1 MPPATRRE
9 VRLSASL
16 PHPPTDN
23 DSHTI
28 QASRSAN
35 FFVPNMECILEN
47 FEHFKRKHISQ
58 NREIIKANAL
68 AQTRMRELENRIHT
82 LEAEKVQKEIE
93 TVGLT
98 AQLTQL
104 RHAIGCI
111 HAGWEAIGRGLTL
124 GVTHQHVSFKAHNF
138 PTTSKLPPSNRV
150 KVEPHPN
157 ASAVVKHI
165 AAAPEGHIQTLAEEA
180 SDAEDNHRFRQ
191 QSFPNPI
198 NASSNGASTSHQQLA
213 EWQQQFK
220 ARRAAQMRKSGASS
234 PLIGNTS
241 LASALNMD
249 DAPSPMGSP
258 ELPAQLEDVVVA
270 ASASRSDSHHWSL
283 PHVAEQAYMP
293 SAPFEMQSEAPDGP
307 ALHERPSR
315 QSLRRSGRKSTR
327 RQSGYISHH
336 DYADDYARS
345 QSPENESASSSSQ
358 PSSDPFLPSEANS
371 EAMEGVLVYPGHDDQ
386 PAPQPPLTD
395 ITNGRLVATSSRFG
409 SASPYLEDHVK
420 AADATPRK
428 PSRTHSEGGALFSHH
443 PYSTAAANLPPS
455 ETRTPDGRKRKVP
468 AHEPHDP
475 ISTPARLFSA
485 AIQATPSA
493 DVASDATADTDS
505 ETQTGRTR
513 RVRKSINYALPK
525 LNTKMRK
532 PDPSDF
538 VPASTPHRSHSNTP
552 ASARSMVGSTGNLS
566 DIRKLHEAA
575 ALRQS
580 PAERTSNMRSKGSPS
595 RSSGEL
601 SRGQEEGGVRMADL
615 FEIRQ
620 HASALADRDQGC
632 NRRSNSNLAFWSTDG
647 VTDTSDDESRVTSN
661 ADLGELAELEAAM
674 SDLCTAD
681 EGKQVDT
688 PRAPQPSMWPSRS
701 AAQISASS
709 SMDSMASCSSTATS
723 NGTESKRPSLRRK
736 TTPLPSRSRQ
746 SSVEQAMQVGA
757 MQVGAMQV
765 GAMQV
770 DNASDHVS
778 VSDLTDD
785 TLDAAILTQQKPSS
799 RATPPSDTSGRTA
812 ATTGS
817 TKATMS
823 AQSIADTKKAGERSR
838 TVSSAS
844 SSTVL
849 GNGRPPVASS
859 SLAAGMKP
867 KQRPASAGAALVGSR
882 SVSATSGVTAIERP
896 RTFSGTT
903 AANAGL
909 AQSASGNV
917 MRPTTASST
926 QRASLHSALT
936 NQTKSTPGQ
945 ITPRIGAKGLPLS
958 TTPASKDSPRL
969 VGTPI
974 LRPTLSTS
982 SLASESSGRS
992 SPALST
998 ASSSSAGTQLSIT
1011 TRTSLK
1017 TQPAAMQQA
1026 KTQRPGTASSTA
1038 SATVSSREGS
1048 APRLNG
1054 STTGISVSRPHPAR
1068 SMPSLRRATE
1078 KTGVTLTPRIT
1089 MRSSSST
1096 LPAAAGGASGAS
1108 TAISA
1113 ATIAAFKVAKAIS
1126 STPASRAREA
1136 SATAMGLG
1144 IDFSSTL
1151 DENPAGEELIN
1162 LTDKIHQVLQSSS
1175 SSVANPSLS
1184 SLSSE
1189 AQSSSPTTAC
1199 KTSSDD
1205 ASTSA
1210 GNLAKARRTS
1220 RRVSGMT
1227 A

>member
-35 FFVPNMECILEN
+35 FFVPNMESILEN

-98 AQLTQL
+98 AQLTHL
-104 RHAIGCI
+104 RHAIASI

-124 GVTHQHVSFKAHNF
+124 GLTHQHVSFKAPNF

-165 AAAPEGHIQTLAEEA
+165 AAAPQAHIQSLPEEA
-180 SDAEDNHRFRQ
+180 SDAEHNHRFPQ
-191 QSFPNPI
+191 QSFPNPV
-198 NASSNGASTSHQQLA
+198 NGASTSHQQLA
-213 EWQQQFK
+213 QWQQQFK
-220 ARRAAQMRKSGASS
+220 ARRAAQIRKSGASS

-249 DAPSPMGSP
+249 DAPSPMASP
-258 ELPAQLEDVVVA
+258 ELPAQLEDVIVA

-283 PHVAEQAYMP
+283 PHVAEQAYIP
-293 SAPFEMQSEAPDGP
+293 SAPFEVQSEASDRP

-345 QSPENESASSSSQ
+345 QSPENESASSSAQ

-386 PAPQPPLTD
+386 SAPQPPLTD

-420 AADATPRK
+420 AADTTPRK

-443 PYSTAAANLPPS
+443 PYSTAAANSPPS
-455 ETRTPDGRKRKVP
+455 EARTPDGRKRKVP
-468 AHEPHDP
+468 AHELHDP
-475 ISTPARLFSA
+475 MPTPARLFSA

-493 DVASDATADTDS
+493 HVASDATADTDS

-532 PDPSDF
+532 PDPSDL

-661 ADLGELAELEAAM
+661 ADLGELAELEAAV

-681 EGKQVDT
+681 EAKQVDT

-709 SMDSMASCSSTATS
+709 STDSMASCSSTATS
-723 NGTESKRPSLRRK
+723 NATESKRPSLRRK
-736 TTPLPSRSRQ
+736 STPLPSRSRQ
-746 SSVEQAMQVGA
+746 SSVEQAMQVE
-757 MQVGAMQV
+757 
-765 GAMQV
+765 AMQV
-770 DNASDHVS
+770 DNASNHVS
-778 VSDLTDD
+778 LSHLTDD

-799 RATPPSDTSGRTA
+799 RATPPSDTSGTTA

-859 SLAAGMKP
+859 GLTAGMKP

-917 MRPTTASST
+917 VRPTTASSI
-926 QRASLHSALT
+926 QRASLRSALT

-969 VGTPI
+969 AGTPI

-992 SPALST
+992 SPTLST
-998 ASSSSAGTQLSIT
+998 ASSSSASTQLSIT

-1017 TQPAAMQQA
+1017 TQPTAMQQA

-1048 APRLNG
+1048 TPRLNA
-1054 STTGISVSRPHPAR
+1054 SATPISVSRPHPAR

-1078 KTGVTLTPRIT
+1078 KTGVTSTPRIT
-1089 MRSSSST
+1089 VRSSSST

-1113 ATIAAFKVAKAIS
+1113 ATIAASKVAKAIS

-1184 SLSSE
+1184 CLSSE

>member
-16 PHPPTDN
+16 PYPPTDN

-35 FFVPNMECILEN
+35 FFVPNMESILEN

-82 LEAEKVQKEIE
+82 LEAEKVHKEIE

-104 RHAIGCI
+104 RHAIASI

-124 GVTHQHVSFKAHNF
+124 GLTHQHVSFKAPNF

-165 AAAPEGHIQTLAEEA
+165 AAAPQAHIQSLPEEA
-180 SDAEDNHRFRQ
+180 SDAEHNHRFPQR
-191 QSFPNPI
+191 SFPNPV
-198 NASSNGASTSHQQLA
+198 NGASTSHQQLA
-213 EWQQQFK
+213 QWQQQFK
-220 ARRAAQMRKSGASS
+220 ARRAAQIRKSGASS

-249 DAPSPMGSP
+249 DAPSPMASP
-258 ELPAQLEDVVVA
+258 ELPAQLEDVIVS

-283 PHVAEQAYMP
+283 THVAEQAYIP
-293 SAPFEMQSEAPDGP
+293 SAPFEMQSQASDRP

-345 QSPENESASSSSQ
+345 QSPENESASSSAQ
-358 PSSDPFLPSEANS
+358 PSSDPFLPSDANS

-395 ITNGRLVATSSRFG
+395 ITNSPLLATSSRFG

-420 AADATPRK
+420 APDTTPRK
-428 PSRTHSEGGALFSHH
+428 PSRTHSEGGPLFSHH
-443 PYSTAAANLPPS
+443 PYNTAAANPPPS
-455 ETRTPDGRKRKVP
+455 EARTPDGRKRKVP
-468 AHEPHDP
+468 AHELHDP
-475 ISTPARLFSA
+475 MPTPARLFSA

-493 DVASDATADTDS
+493 HVASDATADTDS
-505 ETQTGRTR
+505 ENQTGRTR

-532 PDPSDF
+532 PDPSDL

-647 VTDTSDDESRVTSN
+647 VTDTSDDDSRVTSN
-661 ADLGELAELEAAM
+661 ADLGELAELEAAV

-681 EGKQVDT
+681 EAKQVDT
-688 PRAPQPSMWPSRS
+688 PRAPQPSIWPSRS

-709 SMDSMASCSSTATS
+709 STDSMASCSSTATS
-723 NGTESKRPSLRRK
+723 NATESKRPSLRRK
-736 TTPLPSRSRQ
+736 STPLPSRSRQ
-746 SSVEQAMQVGA
+746 SSVEQAMQVE
-757 MQVGAMQV
+757 
-765 GAMQV
+765 AMQV
-770 DNASDHVS
+770 DKASNHVS
-778 VSDLTDD
+778 LSDLTDD

-812 ATTGS
+812 ATSGS

-823 AQSIADTKKAGERSR
+823 AQSIADTKKTGERSR

-859 SLAAGMKP
+859 GLAAGMKP

-903 AANAGL
+903 TANAGL
-909 AQSASGNV
+909 SQSASGNDV
-917 MRPTTASST
+917 RPTTASSM
-926 QRASLHSALT
+926 QRASLRSALT

-969 VGTPI
+969 AGTPI
-974 LRPTLSTS
+974 LRLTLSTS

-998 ASSSSAGTQLSIT
+998 ASSSSASTQLSIT

-1017 TQPAAMQQA
+1017 TQATAMQQA

-1048 APRLNG
+1048 TPRLNA
-1054 STTGISVSRPHPAR
+1054 SATPISVSRPHPAR

-1089 MRSSSST
+1089 ARSSSST
-1096 LPAAAGGASGAS
+1096 LPGAAGGASGAS

-1113 ATIAAFKVAKAIS
+1113 ATIAASKVAKAIS

-1162 LTDKIHQVLQSSS
+1162 LSDKIHQVLQSSS

-1184 SLSSE
+1184 CLSSE

>member
-35 FFVPNMECILEN
+35 FFVPNMESILEN

-104 RHAIGCI
+104 RHAIACI
-111 HAGWEAIGRGLTL
+111 HAGWQAIGRGLTL
-124 GVTHQHVSFKAHNF
+124 GLTHQHVSFKAHNF

-191 QSFPNPI
+191 QSFPNPV
-198 NASSNGASTSHQQLA
+198 NALSNSASTSHQQLA

-220 ARRAAQMRKSGASS
+220 ARRAAQIRKSGASS

-249 DAPSPMGSP
+249 DAPSPMASP
-258 ELPAQLEDVVVA
+258 ELPAQLQDVIVA

-293 SAPFEMQSEAPDGP
+293 SAPFETQSEAPDRP

-345 QSPENESASSSSQ
+345 QSPENESASSSAQ

-371 EAMEGVLVYPGHDDQ
+371 EAMEGVLVYPGHNDQ
-386 PAPQPPLTD
+386 PPPQPPLTD

-420 AADATPRK
+420 AADTTPRK
-428 PSRTHSEGGALFSHH
+428 PSRTHSEDGALFSHH
-443 PYSTAAANLPPS
+443 PYSTAAANPPPS
-455 ETRTPDGRKRKVP
+455 EARTPDGRKRKVP

-475 ISTPARLFSA
+475 MPTPARLFSA

-493 DVASDATADTDS
+493 HVASDATADMDS

-532 PDPSDF
+532 PDPSDL

-580 PAERTSNMRSKGSPS
+580 PAERTSNIRSKGSPS

-620 HASALADRDQGC
+620 HASALAHRDQGC

-709 SMDSMASCSSTATS
+709 STDSIASCSSTATS
-723 NGTESKRPSLRRK
+723 NATESKRPSLRRK

-746 SSVEQAMQVGA
+746 SSVEQAMQVE
-757 MQVGAMQV
+757 
-765 GAMQV
+765 AMQV

-785 TLDAAILTQQKPSS
+785 TLDAAILRQQKPSS

-838 TVSSAS
+838 TVSSAF

-849 GNGRPPVASS
+849 GNGRPPVGSS
-859 SLAAGMKP
+859 GLAAGMKP

-917 MRPTTASST
+917 VRPTTASSM
-926 QRASLHSALT
+926 QRASLRSALT

-969 VGTPI
+969 AGTPI
-974 LRPTLSTS
+974 LRSTLSTS

-998 ASSSSAGTQLSIT
+998 ASSSSTSTQLSIT
-1011 TRTSLK
+1011 MRTSLK

-1026 KTQRPGTASSTA
+1026 KMQRPGTASSTA
-1038 SATVSSREGS
+1038 SATVSSREGLTPQLNRS
-1048 APRLNG
+1048 A
-1054 STTGISVSRPHPAR
+1054 TGMSVSRPHPAR

-1078 KTGVTLTPRIT
+1078 KTGVTSTPRIT
-1089 MRSSSST
+1089 VRSSSST

-1113 ATIAAFKVAKAIS
+1113 ATIAASKVAKAIS

-1184 SLSSE
+1184 CLSSE
-1189 AQSSSPTTAC
+1189 AQLSSPTTAC

-1210 GNLAKARRTS
+1210 GNVAKARRTS